1 LSAIL
6 PRGSSKNIKFGLEAK
21 RKREE
26 QKEKLWHKSKEKGFV
41 STSAAQQG
49 IDSIR
54 PSRQPS
60 FSPLYSVLA
69 RLCSQWREYYG
80 YTALWNGSGGGPN
93 IHLTRGCQPASILLL
108 AAEPFLSSCDE
119 APLAKEGSTRL
130 EVGNNNTSRSD
141 RDVRQLCMQRLL
153 MGYTHQFA

>member
-1 LSAIL
+1 VAEIERRRIRL
-6 PRGSSKNIKFGLEAK
+6 ND
-21 RKREE
+21 
-26 QKEKLWHKSKEKGFV
+26 
-41 STSAAQQG
+41 AAQQG

-54 PSRQPS
+54 PSWQPS

-69 RLCSQWREYYG
+69 RLCSQWRKYYG

-119 APLAKEGSTRL
+119 ASLAKEGSTRL
-130 EVGNNNTSRSD
+130 EIGATIPVDLIGTYGSCVCKGCSSVTHTSLHRHYLYTVSRCLGVGWI
-141 RDVRQLCMQRLL
+141 
-153 MGYTHQFA
+153 